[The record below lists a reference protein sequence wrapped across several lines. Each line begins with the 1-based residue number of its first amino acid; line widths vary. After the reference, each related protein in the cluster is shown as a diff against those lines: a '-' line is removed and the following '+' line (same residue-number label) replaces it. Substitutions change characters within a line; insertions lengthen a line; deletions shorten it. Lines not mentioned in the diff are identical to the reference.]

1 MSSSS
6 CASVLLCAI
15 VISTHALT
23 SGEIEQSWLDQY
35 NSISLEIAAQN
46 SLAKAAAV
54 TAARTMLDSNA
65 LVLSSDRKPLDV
77 LARRTRLLIDDLA
90 RKGIPKQ
97 RIAQFRS
104 RLTVILTPA
113 GLAKTSATQQF
124 ASLSA
129 LHREAALT
137 NPLLNFDSL
146 LFVTMIPTGGHM
158 CDQYFP
164 WTVDQSANGGIYI
177 LAGFKTASPR
187 LINITANSTISNGR
201 FQGQKLTGS
210 AFLSPDLSYDGK
222 TIVFAWSP
230 INPVSERCYH
240 IFKVN
245 VDGSNLVQLT
255 DGTAFNDPQNYGLP
269 YRKPNQSHHDFDPCW
284 LPNGRIV
291 FVSERRGGYGRCHP
305 APKPTF
311 TLYSMKDDGS
321 DIICLSYH
329 ETNEWHP
336 SVNNDGMIAYTRWD
350 YLDRDDCIAHH
361 LWTCYPDGRDRG
373 DQQYAAD
380 RSDPAAAE
388 DQASRPVNA
397 DLAGRTGEFVGP

>member
-65 LVLSSDRKPLDV
+65 LVLSSDRTPLDV

-177 LAGFKTASPR
+177 LA
-187 LINITANSTISNGR
+187 
-201 FQGQKLTGS
+201 
-210 AFLSPDLSYDGK
+210 
-222 TIVFAWSP
+222 
-230 INPVSERCYH
+230 
-240 IFKVN
+240 
-245 VDGSNLVQLT
+245 
-255 DGTAFNDPQNYGLP
+255 
-269 YRKPNQSHHDFDPCW
+269 
-284 LPNGRIV
+284 
-291 FVSERRGGYGRCHP
+291 
-305 APKPTF
+305 
-311 TLYSMKDDGS
+311 
-321 DIICLSYH
+321 
-329 ETNEWHP
+329 
-336 SVNNDGMIAYTRWD
+336 
-350 YLDRDDCIAHH
+350 
-361 LWTCYPDGRDRG
+361 
-373 DQQYAAD
+373 
-380 RSDPAAAE
+380 
-388 DQASRPVNA
+388 
-397 DLAGRTGEFVGP
+397 